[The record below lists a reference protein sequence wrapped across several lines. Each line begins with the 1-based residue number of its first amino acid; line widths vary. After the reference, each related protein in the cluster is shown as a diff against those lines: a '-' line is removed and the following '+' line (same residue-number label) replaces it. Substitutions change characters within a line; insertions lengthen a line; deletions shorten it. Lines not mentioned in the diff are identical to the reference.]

1 MAKTFKLEI
10 VTPERLVFSEDIVSL
25 VVPAE
30 EGYLGVLAGHA
41 PLLAALKPGEIRIRR
56 EAGEV
61 LYATSG
67 GFMEVLPKKTSILCE
82 SAESPESI
90 DAARAEKAK
99 SRAKDRLS
107 KPAKEVDRERA
118 EASVERAENR
128 LRVAKKR
135 RS

>member
-10 VTPERLVFSEDIVSL
+10 VTPEKLVFSEDIVSL

-41 PLLAALKPGEIRIRR
+41 PLLASLKPGEIKIKRDG
-56 EAGEV
+56 GET

-82 SAESPESI
+82 SAEPPESI
-90 DAARAEKAK
+90 DTARAEKARA
-99 SRAKDRLS
+99 RAKDRLAHPG
-107 KPAKEVDRERA
+107 KDVDRERA
-118 EASVERAENR
+118 EESVDRAENR
-128 LRVAKKR
+128 IRVAKKK

>member
-10 VTPERLVFSEDIVSL
+10 VTPEKLVFSDEIVSL

-56 EAGEV
+56 ESGDQI
-61 LYATSG
+61 YATSG

-82 SAESPESI
+82 SAEPPETI
-90 DAARAEKAK
+90 DTARAEKAK
-99 SRAKDRLS
+99 QRAKDRLAHPG
-107 KPAKEVDRERA
+107 KDLDRERA
-118 EASVERAENR
+118 ESSVERAENR
-128 LRVAKKR
+128 IRVAKKKR
-135 RS
+135 